1 MNTDMALTEA
11 TLTEAGLA
19 TAAAPE
25 TKAPLVSASDRTR
38 ILFYASGLLFLCGFG
53 RPWGALI
60 DLPIQFFLKNRLHL
74 SAHELAGFRL
84 ISAVPLY
91 LSVVFGFA
99 RDRMNPLGRRDRG
112 FLIVFGFSTAA
123 IFAIMAFTPVS
134 YVTIL
139 VGVVIATS
147 SFLLVDSAKAGI
159 LYTLGQQQVM
169 SGQVSTVWNVV
180 ESLPFLISFLIGGVL
195 SQSLEGQRADLAAR
209 ILFLVGAAI
218 MTAIALYGLVK
229 PKVVFD
235 SIKDERDV
243 SATPLS
249 DLGRLIKHWPI
260 YPALLIWFLWDFAPG
275 SQTVMQYY
283 ISNTLHASDAAWGA
297 YNAIFVAGFIP
308 TFLLYGYLCPRVS
321 LKKLLFWGTV
331 VGAPQMLP
339 LLFIHSVPTVLIA
352 AAGLGLMGGVCSAAY
367 WDLIIRSCPK
377 GLQASM
383 FGLTTAAYWIA
394 ARFGDLWGTDLYDHH
409 GGFVVCV
416 WVTTAVY
423 VLILPVLLL
432 VPKHLVATADGE
444 IAEATAN

>member
-1 MNTDMALTEA
+1 MAVEVLLTEE
-11 TLTEAGLA
+11 TLP
-19 TAAAPE
+19 AP
-25 TKAPLVSASDRTR
+25 TLVSGTDRTR
-38 ILFYASGLLFLCGFG
+38 ILLYASGLLFLCGFG
-53 RPWGALI
+53 RPWGGLI
-60 DLPIQFFLKNRLHL
+60 DVPIQFFLKNRLHL

-91 LSVVFGFA
+91 LSVIFGFT

-112 FLIVFGFSTAA
+112 FLIVFGVSTAV
-123 IFAIMAFTPVS
+123 IFVIMAFTPVT
-134 YVTIL
+134 YITLL

-169 SGQVSTVWNVV
+169 SGQVSTVWNIV
-180 ESLPFLISFLIGGVL
+180 ESMPFLISFLIGGAL

-209 ILFLVGAAI
+209 ILFLVGAGI
-218 MTAIALYGLVK
+218 MTAIALYGALK

-235 SIKDERDV
+235 SLKDERDL
-243 SATPLS
+243 SAKPVS
-249 DLGRLIKHWPI
+249 DLGRLVKHWPI
-260 YPALLIWFLWDFAPG
+260 YPALLIWFLWSFAPG

-283 ISNTLHASDAAWGA
+283 ISNTLHASDAVWGD

-321 LKKLLFWGTV
+321 LKPLLFWGTV
-331 VGAPQMLP
+331 VGAPQMIP
-339 LLFIHSVPTVLIA
+339 LLFVHSPATVLFA
-352 AAGLGLMGGVCSAAY
+352 AALLGLMGGVCSAAY

-383 FGLTTAAYWIA
+383 FGLVTAVYWLA
-394 ARFGDLWGTDLYDHH
+394 GRFGDLWGTDLYDHH
-409 GGFVVCV
+409 GGFAVCV

-423 VLILPVLLL
+423 ALILPVLWLI
-432 VPKHLVATADGE
+432 PKRLVATADGE
-444 IAEATAN
+444 VAETPVEV

>member
-1 MNTDMALTEA
+1 MTTELAMTEA
-11 TLTEAGLA
+11 TLAEPAVALVP
-19 TAAAPE
+19 AA
-25 TKAPLVSASDRTR
+25 DRTR
-38 ILFYASGLLFLCGFG
+38 ILLYASGLLFLCGFG
-53 RPWGALI
+53 RPWGGLI
-60 DLPIQFFLKNRLHL
+60 DVPVQFFLKNRLHL

-84 ISAVPLY
+84 LSALPLY
-91 LSVVFGFA
+91 LSVIFGFT

-112 FLIVFGFSTAA
+112 FLIVFGFSTAL

-134 YVTIL
+134 YVTML

-169 SGQVSTVWNVV
+169 SGQVSTVWNIV
-180 ESLPFLISFLIGGVL
+180 ESLPFLISFLIGGAL

-209 ILFLVGAAI
+209 ILFLVGAGI
-218 MTAIALYGLVK
+218 MTAIALYGLMR

-235 SIKDERDV
+235 SLKDERDV
-243 SATPLS
+243 SATPIS
-249 DLGRLIKHWPI
+249 DLRRLVRHWPI

-275 SQTVMQYY
+275 TQTVMQYY
-283 ISNTLHASDAAWGA
+283 ISNTLHASDAIWGD

-308 TFLLYGYLCPRVS
+308 TFLLYGYLCRRVS
-321 LKKLLFWGTV
+321 LKTLLFWGTV
-331 VGAPQMLP
+331 VGAPQMIP
-339 LLFIHSVPTVLIA
+339 LLFVHSPASVLVA
-352 AAGLGLMGGVCSAAY
+352 AAVLGLMGGVCSAAY

-377 GLQASM
+377 GLQATM
-383 FGLTTAAYWIA
+383 FGLTTAVYWIA

-423 VLILPVLLL
+423 ALILPALWL
-432 VPKHLVATADGE
+432 VPRRLAATADGE
-444 IAEATAN
+444 VAETATGA

>member
-1 MNTDMALTEA
+1 MTSDAAL
-11 TLTEAGLA
+11 AGVALPA
-19 TAAAPE
+19 E
-25 TKAPLVSASDRTR
+25 SARLSGSDRTR
-38 ILFYASGLLFLCGFG
+38 ILLYASGLLFLCGFG
-53 RPWGALI
+53 RPWGGLI
-60 DLPIQFFLKNRLHL
+60 DIPIQFFLKNRLHL

-84 ISAVPLY
+84 ISAAPLY

-99 RDRMNPLGRRDRG
+99 RDRLNPLHRRDRG
-112 FLIVFGFSTAA
+112 FLILFGFSTAL
-123 IFAIMAFTPVS
+123 IFTVMAFTPIS
-134 YVTIL
+134 YFTL
-139 VGVVIATS
+139 LMGVVIATS

-169 SGQVSTVWNVV
+169 SGQMSTVWNIV
-180 ESLPFLISFLIGGVL
+180 ESMPFLISFLIGGAL
-195 SQSLEGQRADLAAR
+195 SQGLEGQRADMAAR
-209 ILFLVGAAI
+209 ILFLVGAGI
-218 MTAIALYGLVK
+218 MTAIGLYGVLR

-235 SIKDERDV
+235 SLKDERDL

-249 DLGRLIKHWPI
+249 DLRRLVKHWPI
-260 YPALLIWFLWDFAPG
+260 YPALMIWFLWDFAPG
-275 SQTVMQYY
+275 AQTVMQYY
-283 ISNTLHASDAAWGA
+283 ISNTLHASDAVWGE

-321 LKKLLFWGTV
+321 LKTLLFWGTV

-339 LLFIHSVPTVLIA
+339 LLFIHSAQTVLIA
-352 AAGLGLMGGVCSAAY
+352 AGALGLMGGVCSAAY

-394 ARFGDLWGTDLYDHH
+394 SRFGDLWGTDLYDHH

-423 VLILPVLLL
+423 ALILPLLFL
-432 VPKHLVATADGE
+432 VPRRLVETTDGE
-444 IAEATAN
+444 VPEATPNA